1 MSPTPVAAPAAAAVS
16 ITSNSLFRRLLFLLG
31 ALMLA
36 WPAVALEKVSVQ
48 LKWKHQFQFAG
59 LYAAIEKGYF
69 REAGFEVT
77 LHEAVDGLDP
87 VEVVLRGD
95 ADFGI
100 AASELALH
108 RARGRPVVALA
119 VIVQNSPL
127 VLLANRR
134 KIPSIDALAD
144 QRIMLLPSESE
155 LFAYLRRE
163 GVKQFT
169 AVPHSF
175 DSRDLIEGRVDA
187 ISGYATDEPFELKQV
202 GFPYIAFTPKAAGI
216 SFYGDTLFTQAR
228 RVSDSPA
235 RVAAFRT
242 AVLRGW
248 RYALEHPDEISD
260 LILQRYSTR
269 HSKSHLLFEAMELKR
284 LMQPEMIELGQQ
296 SAAHWQQIA
305 QTYAELGMLPAA
317 FSIDGLIYE
326 SEEKSLPAWVW
337 PVIFGGG
344 LVMLMIAIMAAYFAR
359 LNRRLES
366 EVERRHRTEGALR
379 DSEERYRRLAEQSQ
393 DVIWTLDLQTRRFTY
408 VSPAIE
414 RVRGFTPAEV
424 MAQPFEAALTPAS
437 AQQVAAM
444 LESHLARLRSGD
456 MSAVSAILEVDQP
469 HRDGRIMRAE
479 IVASFMFDENQQPT
493 AILGVSRDITAR
505 QLAETQLRNANERL
519 QQQLDEIG
527 ALQVALQEQAIRD
540 SLTGCFNRRY
550 LDETLERELSRARRE
565 GYPLALVILD
575 LDHFKA
581 INDTYGH
588 LAGDEALRQLADTM
602 HADIR
607 HEDVLCR
614 YGGEEFIILMPRMPL
629 SIAAERAERWRLK
642 IEAIRIAFGNFE
654 LSFTASAGV
663 AAYPDHGK
671 TPDQLTHAA
680 DQALYQAKETG
691 RNRIVVCED

>member
-1 MSPTPVAAPAAAAVS
+1 MS
-16 ITSNSLFRRLLFLLG
+16 ITNKLLFRCLLWLL
-31 ALMLA
+31 ASLMLA
-36 WPAVALEKVSVQ
+36 LPAAALEKVSVQ

-69 REAGFEVT
+69 REAGFEVA
-77 LHEAVDGLDP
+77 LHEAVDGQDP

-134 KIPSIDALAD
+134 KIPSIDALTD

-163 GVKQFT
+163 GIKQFT
-169 AVPHSF
+169 ALTHSF
-175 DSRDLIEGRVDA
+175 DTRDLIDGRVDA
-187 ISGYATDEPFELKQV
+187 ISGYATDEPFELKQA

-216 SFYGDTLFTQAR
+216 SFYGDTLFTHAS

-235 RVAAFRT
+235 RVAAFRN

-269 HSKSHLLFEAMELKR
+269 HSKAHLLFEAMELKR

-296 SAAHWQQIA
+296 SVAHWQQIA

-326 SEEKSLPAWVW
+326 SEDKSLPPWVW

-344 LVMLMIAIMAAYFAR
+344 LVMLMMAIMAAYFAR
-359 LNRRLES
+359 LNQRLEK
-366 EVERRHRTEGALR
+366 EVEWRHRTESALR

-393 DVIWTLDLQTRRFTY
+393 DVIWTLDLQTRHFTY

-414 RVRGFTPAEV
+414 QARGFTPAEV

-437 AQQVAAM
+437 AQQAATM
-444 LESHLARLRSGD
+444 LESHLARIREGD
-456 MSAVSAILEVDQP
+456 VSATSAILELDQP

-479 IVASFMFDENQQPT
+479 IVASFMFDDKQQPT

-505 QLAETQLRNANERL
+505 QLAESQLRSANERL

-527 ALQVALQEQAIRD
+527 ALQAALQEQAIRD

-588 LAGDEALRQLADTM
+588 LAGDEALRQLAHTL

-680 DQALYQAKETG
+680 DQALYQAKDQG
-691 RNRIVVCED
+691 RNRIVICED

>member
-1 MSPTPVAAPAAAAVS
+1 MAVLAAAAVF
-16 ITSNSLFRRLLFLLG
+16 ITSKGVRFALFLLVVSLG
-31 ALMLA
+31 L
-36 WPAVALEKVSVQ
+36 PAFALEKVTVQ

-59 LYAAIEKGYF
+59 LYAAIEQGYF
-69 REAGFEVT
+69 RTAGFDVVLRE
-77 LHEAVDGLDP
+77 LSGNEDP
-87 VEVVLRGD
+87 VDVVLRGE
-95 ADFGI
+95 AEYGI

-108 RARGRPVVALA
+108 RARGRPVVSLA

-134 KIPSIDALAD
+134 RIPSIDALSE
-144 QRIMLLPSESE
+144 QRIMLQPSEAE

-163 GVKQFT
+163 GVERFK

-175 DSRDLIEGRVDA
+175 QVADLLAGRVDA
-187 ISGYATDEPFELKQV
+187 ISGYATDEPFELKQA
-202 GFPYIAFTPKAAGI
+202 GFPFIAYTPKAAGI
-216 SFYGDTLFTQAR
+216 AFYGDTLFTLAR
-228 RVSDSPA
+228 RVESSPG
-235 RVAAFRT
+235 RVAAFRA
-242 AVLRGW
+242 AVLQGW

-260 LILQRYSTR
+260 LILKRYSTR
-269 HSKSHLLFEAMELKR
+269 HDKAHLLFEAMELKR
-284 LMQPEMIELGQQ
+284 LMQPDLFDLGQQ
-296 SAAHWQQIA
+296 SASRWQQIA
-305 QTYAELGMLPAA
+305 RTYTELGMLPASH
-317 FSIDGLIYE
+317 SIDGLIYE
-326 SEEKSLPAWVW
+326 STEKPTPAWVW
-337 PVIFGGG
+337 PVIAGGG
-344 LVMLMIAIMAAYFAR
+344 LVLMLLLAMATYFAR
-359 LNRRLES
+359 LNRRLED
-366 EVERRHRTEGALR
+366 EVSRRHLIEIALR

-393 DVIWTLDLQTRRFTY
+393 DVIWTLDLQSMRFTY

-424 MAQPFEAALTPAS
+424 MAQPFDSALTAES
-437 AQQVAAM
+437 VARVSAM
-444 LESHLARLRSGD
+444 LASHLERIAAGD
-456 MSAVSAILEVDQP
+456 MSASAAMVEVDQP
-469 HRDGRIMRAE
+469 HRNGGVVRSE
-479 IVASFMFDENQQPT
+479 ILASFLFDGAQRPT

-505 QLAETQLRNANERL
+505 RAAEAQLLSANERL
-519 QQQLDEIG
+519 RQQLEEIG
-527 ALQVALQEQAIRD
+527 TLQSALQEQAIRD

-575 LDHFKA
+575 LDHFKQ

-588 LAGDEALRQLADTM
+588 LAGDEALRQLADTL

-607 HEDVLCR
+607 QEDILCR

-642 IEAIRIAFGNFE
+642 IEAIRIVFGNFE

-663 AAYPDHGK
+663 AGYPDHGK

-680 DQALYQAKETG
+680 DQALYQAKQGG